1 MATKTRIVRIGNSRG
16 IRIPKALLEQSDLP
30 EEVEIQ
36 AEKGRLII
44 SGLPQTRAGWGE
56 AAERMAA
63 EGDDQLLEQS
73 WETDFDRDNWQ
84 W

>member
-16 IRIPKALLEQSDLP
+16 IRIPKALLELSDLP
-30 EEVEIQ
+30 VEVEIQ

-44 SGLPQTRAGWGE
+44 SGLAQPRTGWSE
-56 AAERMAA
+56 AAELFAA
-63 EGDDQLLEQS
+63 EGEDQLLDQPC
-73 WETDFDRDNWQ
+73 ETNFDRDEWQ